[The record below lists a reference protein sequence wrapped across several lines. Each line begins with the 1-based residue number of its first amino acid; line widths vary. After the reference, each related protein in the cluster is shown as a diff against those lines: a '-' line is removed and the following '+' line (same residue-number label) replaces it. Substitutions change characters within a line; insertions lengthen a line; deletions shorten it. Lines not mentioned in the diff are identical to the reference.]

1 MELMERFRE
10 RARQAKK
17 TVVLPEGSDDRT
29 LQAAHQLVNEGLA
42 NPLVV
47 GDPGAIADRAK
58 ELGIDVNFTVIDH
71 VNASDFEKYVGFYHE
86 KRKAKGMTMDEARKI
101 MKDPLF
107 YGTMMVEDGK
117 AVGSVAGA
125 VNTTGHTVRAALH
138 IIGTKPGSK
147 TVSSFFLMLTK
158 NPAFGENGA
167 MLFADCAIVP
177 DPNAQQLAEIAMDAA
192 ENCKKFLEVEPKV
205 ALLSFST
212 KGSAEHP
219 HVDKVREAYDYI
231 QSRQSELKVD
241 GELQADAAL
250 LPKVGDK
257 KAPGSP
263 VAGKANVLVFPDL
276 DAANIG
282 YKLTQRI
289 GGADAVGP
297 VLQGLNKPCNDLSRG
312 CSVQDIVD
320 TCVLTVIQTL

>member
-1 MELMERFRE
+1 MTLMERFRE
-10 RARQAKK
+10 RARQAKR
-17 TVVLPEGSDDRT
+17 TVVLPEGTDDRT

-42 NPLVV
+42 VPVV
-47 GDPGAIADRAK
+47 LGDPDAIADRAK
-58 ELGIDVNFTVIDH
+58 ELGISVNFEIIDH
-71 VNASDFEKYVGFYHE
+71 VHADDFEKYAGYYHD
-86 KRKAKGMTMDEARKI
+86 KRKHKGLTLEEATKI
-101 MKDPLF
+101 MADPLF
-107 YGTMMVEDGK
+107 YGAMMVEEGR

-125 VNTTGHTVRAALH
+125 LNTTGHTVRAALH

-147 TVSSFFLMLTK
+147 TVSSFFLMITK

-177 DPNAQQLAEIAMDAA
+177 DPNPEQLAEIAMDTAD
-192 ENCKKFLEVEPKV
+192 NCRKFLEVEPRV
-205 ALLSFST
+205 AMLSFST
-212 KGSAEHP
+212 RGSAEHP
-219 HVDKVREAYDYI
+219 HVDKVREALAYVK
-231 QSRQSELKVD
+231 SRRPELMVD

-250 LPKVGDK
+250 LPKVGEK

-263 VAGKANVLVFPDL
+263 VAGRANVLIFPDL

-320 TCVLTVIQTL
+320 TTVLTVIQTL